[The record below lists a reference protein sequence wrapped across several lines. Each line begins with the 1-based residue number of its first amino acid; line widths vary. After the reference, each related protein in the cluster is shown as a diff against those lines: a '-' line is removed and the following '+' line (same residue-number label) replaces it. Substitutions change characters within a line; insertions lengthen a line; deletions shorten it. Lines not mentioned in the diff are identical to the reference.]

1 MSIMLEIYSK
11 KILWLYDEMIIREM
25 VMKINL
31 DFMVIKQASNN
42 GY

>member
-1 MSIMLEIYSK
+1 MSNMVEFYSK
-11 KILWLYDEMIIREM
+11 KILWLYDEIIREM